1 MFKKVV
7 ANTTFQII
15 GKVVTAA
22 TTFLLTIIIGR
33 SLGPTGYG
41 EFTKIFV
48 FVGYFYTI
56 YDFGL
61 NNIFVK
67 VTSGKNLGKFL
78 ERDTSDEYAQNYLF
92 RVLVGLRI
100 VISLLLAIVA
110 IVIAFALPYD
120 SQLGTGF
127 SPVVKAGIVLASIT
141 IVTQALTTS
150 ANALFQKKLRY
161 DLSVLAA
168 ALGSIA
174 VVAATVLVFTLRGGL
189 SGYISAYII
198 GGTVSAAA
206 AFVIIAKKLKVPPLP
221 IFNRRQAKKLI
232 GSSWPIGLAL
242 ILNLVYFRIDVLI
255 LSHNRASPEV
265 GFYGLSY
272 QFFDAFLTV
281 PLFISNALY
290 PLLAKLHASDK
301 KKFVKEAKFYFALMI
316 VASLV
321 LAAALY
327 LVSLLI
333 PAFYGTKFAPA
344 KASLQILALGLPF
357 FFASALLWHISIIR
371 EKQKL
376 LPVIYGLGA
385 AFNLVV
391 NLILIPIYG
400 YIGAASTT
408 VASELLVV
416 LLLILALKKEPK
428 SAFDDNPA
436 QNVQ

>member
-1 MFKKVV
+1 MLKKVLT
-7 ANTTFQII
+7 NTLFQVL
-15 GKVVTAA
+15 GKAVTAA
-22 TTFLLTIIIGR
+22 TTLLLTIIIGR
-33 SLGPTGYG
+33 SLGPAGYG

-67 VTSGKNLGKFL
+67 VTSGKTVGKFL
-78 ERDTSDEYAQNYLF
+78 ERSSSAESTQNYLF

-100 VISLLLAIVA
+100 VISFLLTTAA

-120 SQLGTGF
+120 QNLGTGF
-127 SPVVKAGIVLASIT
+127 SPIVKIGIVLASIT
-141 IVTQALTTS
+141 ILTQALTTS
-150 ANALFQKKLRY
+150 ANAIFQKKLRY

-168 ALGSIA
+168 ALGSIV
-174 VVAATVLVFTLRGGL
+174 VVAATVLVFTLKGGL
-189 SGYISAYII
+189 FGYISAYII
-198 GGTVSAAA
+198 GGTVSAMA

-221 IFNRRQAKKLI
+221 IFNQKQAKKLI
-232 GSSWPIGLAL
+232 VSSWPIGLAL
-242 ILNLVYFRIDVLI
+242 VLNLVYFRIDVLI
-255 LSHNRASPEV
+255 LSYNRASSEV

-272 QFFDAFLTV
+272 QFFEAFLTV

-290 PLLAKLHASDK
+290 PLLARLYTSDE

-316 VASLV
+316 VASVV
-321 LAAALY
+321 LATALY

-333 PAFYGTKFAPA
+333 PAFYGAKFAPA

-357 FFASALLWHISIIR
+357 FFASALLWHILIIR

-385 AFNLVV
+385 VFNLIV
-391 NLILIPIYG
+391 NLILIPTYG

-408 VASELLVV
+408 VISEMLVV
-416 LLLILALKKEPK
+416 LLLILALAKDLKRP
-428 SAFDDNPA
+428 PLTI
-436 QNVQ
+436 VTT